1 VFLLLS
7 IKAVAFSGGCL
18 LCLSCA
24 FDYVWIIAGEA
35 GIVLE
40 SPDQKTQVLL
50 VRIALSRWFFEHAY
64 KLFGKMCERA

>member
-24 FDYVWIIAGEA
+24 FDYVWIIAGGD
-35 GIVLE
+35 GIVFE

-50 VRIALSRWFFEHAY
+50 VCIVLSRWFSEHAH
-64 KLFGKMCERA
+64 KVFGKMCERV

>member
-18 LCLSCA
+18 LCLSCV
-24 FDYVWIIAGEA
+24 FDYVWIIAGEV

-50 VRIALSRWFFEHAY
+50 VRIALSRWFFEHAH
-64 KLFGKMCERA
+64 KVFSKMCERA